1 MFRKEKNEQNEN
13 ILCLKGIRKFWI
25 MFTIFKFL
33 DTLLLILVALND
45 IDDTRIVQVLN

>member
-1 MFRKEKNEQNEN
+1 MFRKEKDEQNEN

-33 DTLLLILVALND
+33 GGNPKCTTEI
-45 IDDTRIVQVLN
+45 